1 MNILSVVIQ
10 SYSLTYFKN
19 YNIEVH
25 FNPLWGIGE
34 SIGGV
39 SPQSPHK
46 KEPKEH
52 WDVYTTNVE
61 NQLLLGSESVVDNR
75 RPKRCSDVILESFL
89 KKNLY

>member
-1 MNILSVVIQ
+1 M
-10 SYSLTYFKN
+10 
-19 YNIEVH
+19 
-25 FNPLWGIGE
+25 GDRGE
-34 SIGGV
+34 HWGV

-75 RPKRCSDVILESFL
+75 RPKRCSDVILESL
-89 KKNLY
+89 LEKNYTNVNIFWIVPVIIYR